1 MLRRLGSHV
10 RNQWAGFLSLFL
22 VLAGGVAYAAN
33 TIGSGDI
40 IDDSVRSVDLR
51 NNDVRSADILDG
63 SLRSVDVF
71 DGSLT
76 GTDVDEST
84 LERVP
89 SALTATQGG
98 LGRYGSS
105 GGCDPETDDFVI
117 CSTVQI
123 TLSAPARLFVN
134 ATALASTE
142 EGANNAFG
150 TCRIGTTSGPIH
162 SSTSSFH
169 FVDGGD
175 TTYGTHTVSLI
186 AVTPV
191 FPPGTHTVG
200 IDCNQTGYGAI
211 FYPQARVVAVA
222 LSAA

>member
-1 MLRRLGSHV
+1 MLRRLGSQI
-10 RNQWAGFLSLFL
+10 RDQWAGFLSLFL

-33 TIGSGDI
+33 TIGSADI
-40 IDDSVRSVDLR
+40 IDDAVRSVDLK
-51 NNDVRSADILDG
+51 NNDVRGADVLTGTLRSTDVLDG
-63 SLRSVDVF
+63 SI
-71 DGSLT
+71 T

-84 LERVP
+84 LEPVP

-98 LGRYGSS
+98 LGRSGA
-105 GGCDPETDDFVI
+105 GGCDPETEDFVV

-123 TLSAPARLFVN
+123 ALSAPARLLVN

-150 TCRIGTTSGPIH
+150 TCRIGTTSGPIYN
-162 SSTSSFH
+162 STTPFH

-175 TTYGTHTVSLI
+175 TTYGTHSVPLI

-191 FPPGTHTVG
+191 FPPGTHTIG

-211 FYPQARVVAVA
+211 FYPRASVAAVA
-222 LSAA
+222 LSAD